1 MWSRP
6 GDLTYL
12 NAAGQPVVI
21 INSRKV
27 AVELLERRSITYS
40 DRQHNVVV
48 DTMSHELFF
57 IFAQN
62 GDM

>member
-12 NAAGQPVVI
+12 DVAGKPVVV

-27 AVELLERRSITYS
+27 AVELLEGRWEKYS
-40 DRQHNVVV
+40 DRQNNVIV
-48 DTMSHELFF
+48 DIMSHELFF
-57 IFAQN
+57 VFSQY
-62 GDM
+62 GDT

>member
-12 NAAGQPVVI
+12 NMAGQPVVV

-27 AVELLERRSITYS
+27 ALELLDRRSGIYS
-40 DRQHNVVV
+40 ERPHNVVV
-48 DTMSHELFF
+48 DIMSNELFF
-57 IFAQN
+57 IFSQY
-62 GDM
+62 GDT